1 MHFKDDRVDRDTL
14 EPAARRVD
22 DLLNMFASN
31 SSDPLLVDLWS
42 REIRGAID
50 KVSNPKSVEA
60 LLEASA
66 ELAAI
71 LGMIEAAEKVSR
83 GAT

>member
-1 MHFKDDRVDRDTL
+1 MHFKDDRADRDTL
-14 EPAARRVD
+14 EPAARRID
-22 DLLNMFASN
+22 GLMEMFASN

-60 LLEASA
+60 LREASG

-71 LGMIEAAEKVSR
+71 LGIIEAGEKVSR
-83 GAT
+83 G